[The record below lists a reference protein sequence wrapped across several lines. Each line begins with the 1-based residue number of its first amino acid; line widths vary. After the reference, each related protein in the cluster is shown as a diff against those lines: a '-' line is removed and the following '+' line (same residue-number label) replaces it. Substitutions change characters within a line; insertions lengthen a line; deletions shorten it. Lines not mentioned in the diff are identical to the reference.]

1 MKTGQKLDTEKIRW
15 DCVPMELIE
24 QIAEVMTYGATKY
37 NEDPRDPNWVKVEN
51 GKHRYYAA
59 MMRHLV
65 ADMKGEKL
73 DPDSGLPHL
82 SHFLFNAM
90 AFTHFRREEHVD

>member
-1 MKTGQKLDTEKIRW
+1 MIGKKFDTEGKIRW
-15 DCVPMELIE
+15 DCVPLELIE
-24 QIAEVMTYGATKY
+24 QIAEVMTYGAEKY
-37 NEDPRDPNWVKVEN
+37 NENPNNPNWVKVEN

-65 ADMKGEKL
+65 ADMKGERT
-73 DPDSGLPHL
+73 DPESGLPHL

-90 AFTHFRREEHVD
+90 AYTHFRRQE